1 MKIGLFFGS
10 FNPIHIGHMAIAQYM
25 LEHTP
30 LEKIWFVVSPQNPFK
45 NKKTLL
51 DQQHRLT
58 IVRIAVEDD
67 PQMEASN
74 IEFSMPIP
82 SYTVDTLTYLREKYP
97 QEQFALIM
105 GQDNLLHFHK
115 WKNYTAILEH
125 HEAFVYPR
133 PRYQSCDMEKHP
145 NIHLTNAPMMD
156 IAAEFIRKCIRE
168 KKEVNYFLPPKVYQ
182 YIDEMNFYKPKPHS

>member
-25 LEHTP
+25 LEYTP
-30 LEKIWFVVSPQNPFK
+30 LDKIWFVVSPQNPFK
-45 NKKTLL
+45 AKETLL

-67 PQMEASN
+67 PKMEASN

-82 SYTVDTLTYLREKYP
+82 SYTVDTLTFLRESYP
-97 QEQFALIM
+97 KVQFALIM

-115 WKNYTAILEH
+115 WKNHTSILEH
-125 HEAFVYPR
+125 HDAYVYPR
-133 PRYQSCDMEKHP
+133 PRCQSSEMEKHP
-145 NIHLTNAPMMD
+145 NIHLTNSPMME
-156 IAAEFIRKCIRE
+156 ISAQFIRKCIRE

-182 YIDEMNFYKPKPHS
+182 YIDEMNFYK